1 MKPPLISCLDISR
14 GDRLVPPP
22 GNAVMWSGL
31 KRKHGSAFRRGKH
44 RMKFGFSSEQ
54 EEFRSNLRRLLA
66 NRSPTK
72 EVRRLMETDEG
83 YEPGG
88 WRAINAELG
97 LTAIRIPEVYGG
109 YGFGFGEQCIV
120 LEEMGRALVCAPY
133 FATAVLAAGAILN
146 AGTETE
152 KAALL
157 PGIAA
162 GETNATLA
170 WVEDNGFWDAA
181 GTALAATDA
190 GGRIVLNGHK
200 TYVIDGHTADLIVV
214 LARAPQGLS
223 LFTVDGKAAGLTR
236 RSLKSMDPTRKFARL
251 EFDGVSATPLG
262 PAGGAAGPF
271 TRTMVEASVCLAN
284 EMVGGAD
291 RLREDALAYAM
302 MRMQFG
308 KSIASFQSMKH
319 KQADML
325 LEVELAKS
333 AAYYA
338 AASLDDGDGDAVA
351 NAHLAKASASDT
363 YMQTAIHAVQIHG
376 GIGFTWDNDTHL
388 WFKRAKSS
396 EVLLGDAG
404 YHRELMMQ
412 NWAA

>member
-1 MKPPLISCLDISR
+1 
-14 GDRLVPPP
+14 
-22 GNAVMWSGL
+22 
-31 KRKHGSAFRRGKH
+31 
-44 RMKFGFSSEQ
+44 MKFGFSSEQ

-66 NRSPTK
+66 DRSPTQ
-72 EVRRLMETDEG
+72 EVRRLMETDQG
-83 YEPGG
+83 YERDL
-88 WRAINAELG
+88 WRAIDTALG
-97 LTAIRIPEVYGG
+97 LTAIRIPEAYGG
-109 YGFGFGEQCIV
+109 YGLGFGDQCIV
-120 LEEMGRALVCAPY
+120 LEEMGRALLCAPY
-133 FATAVLAAGAILN
+133 FATAVLAAGAIIN
-146 AGTETE
+146 AGTEAE
-152 KAALL
+152 KQRLL

-162 GETNATLA
+162 GETTATLA
-170 WVEDNGFWDAA
+170 WVEDNGRWEAE
-181 GTALAATDA
+181 GTALTATAENGD
-190 GGRIVLNGHK
+190 IVLNGHK
-200 TYVIDGHTADLIVV
+200 IYVVDGHTADVVVV

-223 LFTVDGKAAGLTR
+223 LFTVDGNTAGLTR
-236 RSLKSMDPTRKFARL
+236 RALKSMDQTRKSARL
-251 EFDGVSATPLG
+251 EFDRVAARPLG
-262 PAGGAAGPF
+262 AAGGAAAPF
-271 TRTMVEASVCLAN
+271 ARTMIEAAVCLAN

-308 KSIASFQSMKH
+308 QPIASFQSMKH

-338 AASLDDGDGDAVA
+338 AASLDDDDGDAAA
-351 NAHLAKASASDT
+351 NAHLAKALASDA

-404 YHRELMMQ
+404 YHREKMLQ
-412 NWAA
+412 NWPG

>member
-1 MKPPLISCLDISR
+1 
-14 GDRLVPPP
+14 V
-22 GNAVMWSGL
+22 
-31 KRKHGSAFRRGKH
+31 
-44 RMKFGFSSEQ
+44 KFSFSPEQ
-54 EEFRSNLRRLLA
+54 EEFRSNLRRFLA
-66 NRSPTK
+66 DRSPTK

-83 YEPGG
+83 YERNA
-88 WRAINAELG
+88 WRVINAELG
-97 LTAIRIPEVYGG
+97 LTAIRIPERYGG
-109 YGFGFGEQCIV
+109 QGFGFGEQCIV
-120 LEEMGRALVCAPY
+120 LEETGRALLCAPY
-133 FATAVLAAGAILN
+133 YATAVLAAGAILN

-152 KAALL
+152 KQALL
-157 PGIAA
+157 PGIAS
-162 GETNATLA
+162 GETIGTLA
-170 WVEDNGFWDAA
+170 WVEDNGRWDAE
-181 GTALAATDA
+181 GTTLTATGAD
-190 GGRIVLNGHK
+190 GETVLNGHK
-200 TYVIDGHTADLIVV
+200 TYVVDGHTADLIVV
-214 LARAPQGLS
+214 LARAAQGLS
-223 LFTVDGKAAGLTR
+223 LFTVDGNAAYLTR

-251 EFDGVSATPLG
+251 EFNGVAAAPLG
-262 PAGGAAGPF
+262 PAGGATAPF
-271 TRTMVEASVCLAN
+271 ARTMIEASVCLAN

-308 KSIASFQSMKH
+308 KPIASFQSMKH

-338 AASLDDGDGDAVA
+338 AASLDDGDDDAVA
-351 NAHLAKASASDT
+351 NAHLAKACASDA

-396 EVLLGDAG
+396 EVLLGDAS
-404 YHRELMMQ
+404 YHRELMLQ